1 MALQHDFPELRR
13 WRRATDAPLT
23 ALALGSL
30 PLLLLQ
36 VVSSRLTQT
45 DRAFLLVVDITV
57 FAAFSVDVIVEFT
70 LASKKTL
77 YLKAEWLGLL
87 IVLTQ
92 MVALLPALGALGIFR
107 AARGARLVTT
117 VLRIVGIGVASSRQQ
132 GVDILKQQAARF
144 AFGLAGLTWLTS
156 AVAFTLAEDV
166 GTGRRIGS
174 FFDALWWSAA
184 TITTVGY
191 GDIYPVTGVGRIIAV
206 FTMLVGIS
214 TLAVVTARVASFLI
228 RE

>member
-1 MALQHDFPELRR
+1 MALQRDFPELRK

-23 ALALGSL
+23 VLALGSL
-30 PLLLLQ
+30 PLLLLHF
-36 VVSSRLTQT
+36 VSSRLTQS
-45 DRAFLLVVDITV
+45 DKAFLLIIDVIV
-57 FAAFSVDVIVEFT
+57 FAAFATDFVVEFT
-70 LASKKTL
+70 LSRNKRR
-77 YLKAEWLGLL
+77 YIRAEWLGLF

-92 MVALLPALGALGIFR
+92 FAALLPALGAVGVFR
-107 AARGARLVTT
+107 AARGTRLVTT
-117 VLRIVGIGVASSRQQ
+117 VLRIAGIGVATSRRQ
-132 GVDILKQQAARF
+132 GLDMFKRQAARL
-144 AFGLAGLTWLTS
+144 AFGLAGLTWVTS

-166 GTGRRIGS
+166 GTGRRVGS

-206 FTMLVGIS
+206 FTMVVGIS
-214 TLAVVTARVASFLI
+214 TLAVVTARLASFLI